1 MPIPEVTV
9 DELSEQLAGGA
20 RLIDVREV
28 REFHEARVPGAVLV
42 PLGSV
47 PEHLD
52 AFDGDG
58 VTYVI
63 CRSGA
68 RSMTACKFVAAQG
81 ATVANVAGGTLAWI
95 ASGREIVTGPA

>member
-1 MPIPEVTV
+1 MPIREVTV
-9 DELSEQLAGGA
+9 DELSKQLAGGA

-28 REFHEARVPGAVLV
+28 REFAEARVPGAELV
-42 PLGSV
+42 PLRSV
-47 PEHLD
+47 PEQLG
-52 AFDGDG
+52 AFTGDG

-63 CRSGA
+63 CRSGL
-68 RSMTACKFVAAQG
+68 RSMTACEFAAARG